1 MTKKILVTGSSGFLG
16 VSVCREL
23 VAAGY
28 EVVEFDISHGLSIL
42 DVRQVHSSMQD
53 CDICVHLAAVADLYE
68 AEDEPTKCHEVNV
81 DGTRIIAEA
90 CFQFGVRL
98 LYASTC
104 CAYGNNGEEIS
115 DELSP
120 VSPTELYAESK
131 LAGEKI
137 IEKVGCSYHLLRLA
151 TFYGPEMRK
160 SLATALFLEKAKL
173 EQTIEIHGDG
183 NQTRCY
189 THVDDIATGIR
200 VIIENENA
208 SRIINVS
215 DDTPYSVNHL
225 VTLINQITGRK
236 VDVEYVE
243 DRIGQIRTSAIN
255 SDRLRK
261 LGWKPTWTLYSGL
274 MDCYQKLQ

>member
-28 EVVEFDISHGLSIL
+28 EVVEFDIRNGLSIL
-42 DVRQVHSSMQD
+42 DARQVHFSLQD
-53 CDICVHLAAVADLYE
+53 CDICIHLAAVADLYE
-68 AEDEPTKCHEVNV
+68 AEDKPEECHKINV

-90 CFQFGVRL
+90 CLQFGVRL

-115 DELSP
+115 DELSS
-120 VSPTELYAESK
+120 VSPTELYAETK
-131 LAGEKI
+131 LAGEKV
-137 IEKVGCSYHLLRLA
+137 IEQSGCNYYLLRLA
-151 TFYGPEMRK
+151 TFYGPDMRK
-160 SLATALFLEKAKL
+160 SLATAVFLEKAKQ

-183 NQTRCY
+183 HQTRCY

-200 VIIENENA
+200 IVVENEDA
-208 SRIINVS
+208 PRIINIS
-215 DDTPYSVNHL
+215 DDTPYSINQL
-225 VTLINQITGRK
+225 VTLINEITGRN
-236 VDVEYVE
+236 VDIEYVE
-243 DRIGQIRTSAIN
+243 DRVGQIRSSVIN

-261 LGWKPTWTLYSGL
+261 FGWEPSWTLFSGL
-274 MDCYQKLQ
+274 MDCYQRL